1 MRPWPTLPN
10 DRKSIGIRMRALY
23 RVDDGGEASC
33 GCIHPTA
40 TTTRAAPASASA
52 RGDEHA
58 RTQISTG
65 QTNLG
70 AHWIHQNGTG
80 KKKRASV
87 RVSSIMSFILE
98 IQILVPLLSP
108 FLEVVQAISVAFFY
122 YSFFTH
128 PFKSISTTQ
137 SERILLIEW
146 VWVGYSYFSADYNC
160 HNNVGSKI

>member
-1 MRPWPTLPN
+1 
-10 DRKSIGIRMRALY
+10 MRALY

-33 GCIHPTA
+33 GCVHPTA

-80 KKKRASV
+80 KKRASV

-98 IQILVPLLSP
+98 IQILVTLLSP
-108 FLEVVQAISVAFFY
+108 FLEVVQAISVAFFIILFSRIRVNQFQQLKAKGF
-122 YSFFTH
+122 YS
-128 PFKSISTTQ
+128 
-137 SERILLIEW
+137 
-146 VWVGYSYFSADYNC
+146 
-160 HNNVGSKI
+160 